1 MICSF
6 NNVIRDILNNAR
18 LKLYV
23 EIPSFF
29 TVLFVTFPHKKSALR
44 IQHQCICEAYQ
55 KKGLILSLIR
65 KIARTEIDEIFW
77 VKKDKMYSV
86 FR

>member
-1 MICSF
+1 MR
-6 NNVIRDILNNAR
+6 VILDNAR

-23 EIPSFF
+23 KIQSFF
-29 TVLFVTFPHKKSALR
+29 TVFFVTFPQKKSALR

-65 KIARTEIDEIFW
+65 KIIRTEIDEIFW